1 MASGLAKVEIMRKNI
16 MRKKRMSAK
25 APVST
30 SDCSRVRFLKFISLN
45 SRFGSLGIWGI
56 FRLNFKTNYA

>member
-30 SDCSRVRFLKFISLN
+30 SDCSLERFLIFI
-45 SRFGSLGIWGI
+45 FLGEREKRWKGERATGLIYI
-56 FRLNFKTNYA
+56 I